1 MNRPFFVTSLL
12 AFCFSLLGL
21 CAEAQEQS
29 PEDKLRA
36 LDSNNDGAISE
47 AEAGEKVWNRIAKL
61 DANNDGRVSFL
72 EFRSRNEPAKQ
83 QASKKPGKVQPPNGF
98 TDQYTYKEVD
108 GYGLS
113 LFVYTPKGHAE
124 GDKRP
129 AVVCFHGGGWKGG
142 VPGQFEQQ
150 CQHLAAR
157 GMVAITVEYRLTSK
171 FTISIEDCVEDAK
184 SAMRWVRANADKLG
198 VDPDRVASA
207 GGSAGGHLAACV
219 MLSDAK
225 DAPGDDTSISHQ
237 PNAMVLFNPVMV
249 FAPHPAFDD
258 AQNERIQAGLAS
270 RADKA
275 PEKISPIHYVDKKQP
290 PCIMF
295 FGTKDGLL
303 KLADVFAGESV
314 KAGNSCQVLRYK
326 DQGHGFFNYR
336 NGKNPYYE
344 KTLAEMDGFFVEL
357 GWLKQAE

>member
-1 MNRPFFVTSLL
+1 MHRTYVLSVLL
-12 AFCFSLLGL
+12 AVGLWLPASL
-21 CAEAQEQS
+21 AVAQEQTAA
-29 PEDKLRA
+29 EKLRN
-36 LDSNNDGAISE
+36 LDANNDDAISE
-47 AEAGEKVWNRIAKL
+47 AEAGEKVWNRIANL
-61 DANNDGRVSFL
+61 DTNNDGRVSFL
-72 EFRSRNEPAKQ
+72 EFRSRNEPGKQ
-83 QASKKPGKVQPPNGF
+83 QARKKPGKVQPPNGF
-98 TDQYTYKEVD
+98 TDRYTYKEVD

-113 LFVYTPKGHAE
+113 LFVYTPKGHVE
-124 GDKRP
+124 DHKRP

-171 FTISIEDCVEDAK
+171 FSISIEDCVEDAK

-225 DAPGDDTSISHQ
+225 DAPGDDASISHQ

-258 AQNERIQAGLAS
+258 AQNEQIQAGLAS
-270 RADKA
+270 RVDKA
-275 PEKISPIHYVDKKQP
+275 TEKISPIHYVDTKQP

-295 FGTKDGLL
+295 FGTKDRLL

-326 DQGHGFFNYR
+326 DQGHAFFNYR